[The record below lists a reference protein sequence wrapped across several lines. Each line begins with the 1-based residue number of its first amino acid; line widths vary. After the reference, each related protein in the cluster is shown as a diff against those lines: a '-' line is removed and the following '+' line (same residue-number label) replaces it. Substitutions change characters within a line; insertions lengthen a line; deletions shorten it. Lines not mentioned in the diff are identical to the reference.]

1 MKKVIALIL
10 CVVFSVMLFGC
21 YSASDV
27 EIYFSEIAVYGGYMG
42 EFLAEFNVDEVY
54 RTIEEEDHI
63 KEGEETRI
71 LSVLESKAVNKK
83 IQSRLAEET
92 NSDYTAEIQSTK
104 RVYLD
109 NGDVAVLYIYDV
121 RYTVDEEDKD
131 TAAFDEI
138 GRLIVVMVKE

>member
-27 EIYFSEIAVYGGYMG
+27 EIYFSEIAVLSGYMG
-42 EFLAEFNVDEVY
+42 ELLAEFNVDEVY

-92 NSDYTAEIQSTK
+92 SSDYTAEIQSTK

>member
-27 EIYFSEIAVYGGYMG
+27 EIYFSEIAVLSGYMG
-42 EFLAEFNVDEVY
+42 ELLAEFNVDEVY

>member
-27 EIYFSEIAVYGGYMG
+27 EIYFSEIAVYGGYTG
-42 EFLAEFNVDEVY
+42 ELLAEFNVDEVY

-92 NSDYTAEIQSTK
+92 SSDYTAEIQSTK

>member
-27 EIYFSEIAVYGGYMG
+27 EIYFSEIAVLGGYMG
-42 EFLAEFNVDEVY
+42 ELLAEFNVDEVY

-92 NSDYTAEIQSTK
+92 SSDYTAEIQSTK

>member
-42 EFLAEFNVDEVY
+42 ELLAEFNVDEVY

-92 NSDYTAEIQSTK
+92 SSDYTAEIQSTK

>member
-27 EIYFSEIAVYGGYMG
+27 EIYFSEIAVLGGYMG
-42 EFLAEFNVDEVY
+42 ELLAEFNVDEVY

-92 NSDYTAEIQSTK
+92 SSDYTAEIQSTK

-138 GRLIVVMVKE
+138 SRLIVVMVKE